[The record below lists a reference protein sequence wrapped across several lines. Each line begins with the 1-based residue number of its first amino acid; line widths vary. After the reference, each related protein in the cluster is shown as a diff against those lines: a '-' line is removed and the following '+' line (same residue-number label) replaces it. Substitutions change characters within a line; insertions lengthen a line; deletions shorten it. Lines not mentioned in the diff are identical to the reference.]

1 MNFCCA
7 ERSETP
13 RSPLVQLIPAV
24 SRPAPPWSAVA
35 IIDLKMQELSSQ
47 HFAGKYLVLLFYPCD
62 FSFTCPTE
70 LIQFSDRIAEF
81 RDLGTKLHFSS
92 PLSVLITISPLSL
105 QITIFCNEVERRR
118 ILVKKKKDSSN
129 KRLQRKWSYFML
141 NFLCALFRVFIFMIT
156 FSFISYH

>member
-1 MNFCCA
+1 MNSCCA

-62 FSFTCPTE
+62 FSFICPTE

-81 RDLGTKLHFSS
+81 RALGTKLHFSS
-92 PLSVLITISPLSL
+92 
-105 QITIFCNEVERRR
+105 
-118 ILVKKKKDSSN
+118 LVIDVN
-129 KRLQRKWSYFML
+129 TTL
-141 NFLCALFRVFIFMIT
+141 
-156 FSFISYH
+156 

>member
-1 MNFCCA
+1 MNSCV

-24 SRPAPPWSAVA
+24 SRPAPSWSAVA

-62 FSFTCPTE
+62 FSFVCPTE

-81 RDLGTKLHFSS
+81 RVLGTKLQFS
-92 PLSVLITISPLSL
+92 PPVINDVNRYNFQL
-105 QITIFCNEVERRR
+105 RRT
-118 ILVKKKKDSSN
+118 LVKEKDSSN
-129 KRLQRKWSYFML
+129 KRLENVLDYFIFKL
-141 NFLCALFRVFIFMIT
+141 RLLCSVEFLCLWQFFFNDNFLLYFIRC
-156 FSFISYH
+156 